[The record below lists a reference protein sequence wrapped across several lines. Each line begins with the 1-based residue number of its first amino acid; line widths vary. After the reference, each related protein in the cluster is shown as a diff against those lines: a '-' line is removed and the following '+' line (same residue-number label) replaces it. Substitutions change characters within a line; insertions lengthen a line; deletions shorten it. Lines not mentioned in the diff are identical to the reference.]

1 MDQQSKGMN
10 FNYCSLELQISN
22 LMDENK
28 DLNKR
33 VSKLDDVFKAQNY
46 IEQRIN

>member
-1 MDQQSKGMN
+1 MHQQSKGISLI
-10 FNYCSLELQISN
+10 YCSLELQISN

-33 VSKLDDVFKAQNY
+33 VSRLDDVFKAQNF
-46 IEQRIN
+46 IEQRID